1 MNWIDF
7 TTKLLA
13 ATLAMGTSLTYA
25 TLGEVY
31 TEKTG
36 ILNLGMEGIML
47 MGALSAFATAFSTGN
62 LYLAL
67 LVAMLVG
74 GFFSLIHSFLCISM
88 RANQVVSGLAITML
102 GTGLANFLGQ
112 RLGPASNKFN
122 LCGMNLSAKF
132 DNIAI
137 PFLSKI
143 PVLGALFDVS
153 VLTYA
158 LYGIIPFAWF
168 FMYKTKHGMVIRAVG
183 ENPRTAAAM
192 GISVTKIRY
201 IYTVLGG
208 MFAGLGG
215 ACLSLSFTPSWNDG
229 MTGGK
234 GWIVIALVIFAT
246 WNPGRVVIGT
256 LIFGG
261 ISSLQFSL
269 QAAGFEMI
277 IPTQFLAFSP
287 YLITLVALTTMTIIN
302 QKKRGA
308 FASPAALGTSFA
320 IDDK

>member
-1 MNWIDF
+1 MNWLDF

-36 ILNLGMEGIML
+36 ILNLGMEGVML
-47 MGALSAFATAFSTGN
+47 MGALTGFATAFSTGN
-62 LYLAL
+62 LYLAI
-67 LVAMLVG
+67 LVAMFVG
-74 GFFSLIHSFLCISM
+74 GFFSLIHAFLCISM
-88 RANQVVSGLAITML
+88 RANQVVSGLAITMF
-102 GTGLANFLGQ
+102 GTGMANFLGQ
-112 RLGPASNKFN
+112 RLGPASNSFN
-122 LCGMNLSAKF
+122 LAGMNLASKF

-137 PFLSKI
+137 PGLSKI
-143 PVLGALFDVS
+143 PILGALFDVS

-158 LYGIIPFAWF
+158 LYLIIPFAWF
-168 FMYKTKHGMVIRAVG
+168 FMYKTKHGMVVRSVG

-192 GISVTKIRY
+192 GISVSKIRY
-201 IYTVLGG
+201 IYTVIGG

-234 GWIVIALVIFAT
+234 GWIVIALVIFAA

-256 LIFGG
+256 LVFGG
-261 ISSLQFSL
+261 ITSLQFSL

-287 YLITLVALTTMTIIN
+287 YLITLVVLTAMTIIN
-302 QKKRGA
+302 QKKKGS
-308 FASPAALGTSFA
+308 FASPSALGTSFA

>member
-13 ATLAMGTSLTYA
+13 ATLAMGTSLTFA
-25 TLGEVY
+25 TVGEVY

-47 MGALSAFATAFSTGN
+47 MGALSGFATAFSTGN
-62 LYLAL
+62 LYLAIL
-67 LVAMLVG
+67 IAMLVG
-74 GFFSLIHSFLCISM
+74 AFFSLIHAFLCISM

-122 LCGMNLSAKF
+122 LCGMNLAAKF

-137 PFLSKI
+137 PGLSKI
-143 PVLGALFDVS
+143 PILGAFFDVS
-153 VLTYA
+153 VLTYS
-158 LYGIIPFAWF
+158 LYLIIPFAWF
-168 FMYKTKHGMVIRAVG
+168 FMYKTKHGMVIRSVG

-192 GISVTKIRY
+192 GISVSKIRY
-201 IYTVLGG
+201 LYTVIGG
-208 MFAGLGG
+208 MFAGIGG

-234 GWIVIALVIFAT
+234 GWIVIALVIFAA

-261 ISSLQFSL
+261 ITSLQFSL
-269 QAAGFEMI
+269 QAAGFEMV

-287 YLITLVALTTMTIIN
+287 YLITLAVLTGMTIIN
-302 QKKRGA
+302 QKKKGS

>member
-47 MGALSAFATAFSTGN
+47 MGALTGFATAFSTGN
-62 LYLAL
+62 LYLAI

-74 GFFSLIHSFLCISM
+74 AFFSLIHAFLCISM
-88 RANQVVSGLAITML
+88 RANQVVSGLAITMF
-102 GTGLANFLGQ
+102 GTGMANFLGQ
-112 RLGPASNKFN
+112 RLGPESNSFN
-122 LCGMNLSAKF
+122 LCGMNLAAKF

-137 PFLSKI
+137 PGLSKI
-143 PVLGALFDVS
+143 PIVGALFDVS

-158 LYGIIPFAWF
+158 LYLIIPFAWF
-168 FMYKTKHGMVIRAVG
+168 FMYKTKHGMVVRSVG

-192 GISVTKIRY
+192 GISVSKIRY
-201 IYTVLGG
+201 IYTVIGG

-234 GWIVIALVIFAT
+234 GWIVIALVIFAA

-261 ISSLQFSL
+261 ITSLQFSL
-269 QAAGFEMI
+269 QAAGFEMV

-287 YLITLVALTTMTIIN
+287 YLITLVVLTGMTIIN
-302 QKKRGA
+302 QKKKGS
-308 FASPAALGTSFA
+308 FASPTALGTSFA

>member
-47 MGALSAFATAFSTGN
+47 MGALTGFATAFSTGN
-62 LYLAL
+62 LYLAI
-67 LVAMLVG
+67 LVAMFVG
-74 GFFSLIHSFLCISM
+74 GFFSLMHAFLCISM
-88 RANQVVSGLAITML
+88 RANQVVSGLAITMF
-102 GTGLANFLGQ
+102 GTGMANFLGQ

-122 LCGMNLSAKF
+122 LCGMNLASKF

-137 PFLSKI
+137 PGLSKI
-143 PVLGALFDVS
+143 PILGALFDVS

-158 LYGIIPFAWF
+158 LYLIIPFAWF
-168 FMYKTKHGMVIRAVG
+168 FMYKTKHGMVVRSVG

-192 GISVTKIRY
+192 GISVAKIRY
-201 IYTVLGG
+201 IYTVIGG

-215 ACLSLSFTPSWNDG
+215 ACLSLSFIPSWNDG

-234 GWIVIALVIFAT
+234 GWIVIALVIFAA

-261 ISSLQFSL
+261 ITSLQFSL
-269 QAAGFEMI
+269 QAAGFEMV

-287 YLITLVALTTMTIIN
+287 YLITLVVLTGMTIIN
-302 QKKRGA
+302 QKKKGS

>member
-25 TLGEVY
+25 TLGEVF

-47 MGALSAFATAFSTGN
+47 MGALSGFATAFSTGN
-62 LYLAL
+62 LYLAII
-67 LVAMLVG
+67 VAMIVG
-74 GFFSLIHSFLCISM
+74 ASFSLIHAFLCISM

-102 GTGLANFLGQ
+102 GTGMANFLGQ

-122 LCGMNLSAKF
+122 LCGMNLATKF

-137 PFLSKI
+137 PGLHKI
-143 PVLGALFDVS
+143 PVAGAFFDVS

-158 LYGIIPFAWF
+158 LYLLIPFAWL
-168 FMYKTKHGMVIRAVG
+168 FMYKTKHGMVIRSVG

-192 GISVTKIRY
+192 GISVSKIRY
-201 IYTVLGG
+201 IYTVIGG

-234 GWIVIALVIFAT
+234 GWIVIALVIFSA

-261 ISSLQFSL
+261 ITSLQFSL
-269 QAAGFEMI
+269 QAAGFEMV

-287 YLITLVALTTMTIIN
+287 YLITLLVLTAMTIIN
-302 QKKRGA
+302 QKKKGSY
-308 FASPAALGTSFA
+308 ASPAALGTSFA

>member
-7 TTKLLA
+7 ITKLLA

-47 MGALSAFATAFSTGN
+47 MGALTGFATAFATGN
-62 LYLAL
+62 LYLAI
-67 LVAMLVG
+67 LVAMFVG
-74 GFFSLIHSFLCISM
+74 GFFSLMHAFLCITM

-102 GTGLANFLGQ
+102 GTGMANFLGQ
-112 RLGPASNKFN
+112 RLGPASNQFN
-122 LCGMNLSAKF
+122 LCGMNLAAKF

-137 PFLSKI
+137 PGLSKI
-143 PVLGALFDVS
+143 PIVGALFDVS

-158 LYGIIPFAWF
+158 LYLIIPFAWF
-168 FMYKTKHGMVIRAVG
+168 FMYKTKHGMVVRSVG

-192 GISVTKIRY
+192 GISVAKVRY
-201 IYTVLGG
+201 LYTVIGG

-234 GWIVIALVIFAT
+234 GWIVIALVIFAA

-261 ISSLQFSL
+261 ITSLQFSL

-287 YLITLVALTTMTIIN
+287 YLITLVVLTGMTIIN
-302 QKKRGA
+302 QKKKGS
-308 FASPAALGTSFA
+308 FASPSALGTSFA

>member
-7 TTKLLA
+7 ITKLLA

-47 MGALSAFATAFSTGN
+47 MGALSGFATAFATGN
-62 LYLAL
+62 LYLAI
-67 LVAMLVG
+67 LVAMFVG
-74 GFFSLIHSFLCISM
+74 GLFSLMHAFLCISM
-88 RANQVVSGLAITML
+88 RANQVVSGLAITMF
-102 GTGLANFLGQ
+102 GTGMANFLGQ
-112 RLGPASNKFN
+112 RLGPASNSFN
-122 LCGMNLSAKF
+122 LAGMNLAAKF

-137 PFLSKI
+137 PGLSKI
-143 PVLGALFDVS
+143 PILGALFDVS

-158 LYGIIPFAWF
+158 LYLIIPFAWF
-168 FMYKTKHGMVIRAVG
+168 FMYKTKHGMVVRSVG

-192 GISVTKIRY
+192 GISVSKIRY
-201 IYTVLGG
+201 IYTVIGG

-215 ACLSLSFTPSWNDG
+215 ACLSLSFIPSWNDG

-234 GWIVIALVIFAT
+234 GWIVIALVIFAA

-256 LIFGG
+256 LVFGG
-261 ISSLQFSL
+261 ITSLQFSL

-277 IPTQFLAFSP
+277 IPSQFLAFSP
-287 YLITLVALTTMTIIN
+287 YLITLVVLTGMTIIN
-302 QKKRGA
+302 QKKKGS
-308 FASPAALGTSFA
+308 FASPSALGTSFA

>member
-1 MNWIDF
+1 MNLLDF
-7 TTKLLA
+7 ITKLLA
-13 ATLAMGTSLTYA
+13 VTLAMGTSLTYA

-36 ILNLGMEGIML
+36 VLNLGMEGIML
-47 MGALSAFATAFSTGN
+47 MGALSGFATTYSTGN
-62 LYLAL
+62 LYLAIV
-67 LVAMLVG
+67 VAMLVG
-74 GFFSLIHSFLCISM
+74 GFFSLMHAFLCITM
-88 RANQVVSGLAITML
+88 RANQVVSGLSITML

-112 RLGPASNKFN
+112 RLGPASNGFN
-122 LCGMNLSAKF
+122 LAGMNLPAKF
-132 DNIAI
+132 NNIAI
-137 PFLSKI
+137 PGLSKI

-158 LYGIIPFAWF
+158 LYIMLPLAWVL
-168 FMYKTKHGMVIRAVG
+168 MYKTKYGMVVRAVG

-192 GISVTKIRY
+192 GISVSKTRY
-201 IYTVLGG
+201 IYTTIGG
-208 MFAGLGG
+208 MLAGLGG
-215 ACLSLSFTPSWNDG
+215 ACLSLSFTPSWNEG

-246 WNPGRVVIGT
+246 WNPGKVVVGT

-261 ISSLQFSL
+261 ITSLQFSL
-269 QAAGFEMI
+269 QAAGFKMV

-287 YLITLVALTTMTIIN
+287 YLITLVVLAVMTIIN
-302 QKKRGA
+302 QKKKGS
-308 FASPAALGTSFA
+308 FASPSALGTPFA